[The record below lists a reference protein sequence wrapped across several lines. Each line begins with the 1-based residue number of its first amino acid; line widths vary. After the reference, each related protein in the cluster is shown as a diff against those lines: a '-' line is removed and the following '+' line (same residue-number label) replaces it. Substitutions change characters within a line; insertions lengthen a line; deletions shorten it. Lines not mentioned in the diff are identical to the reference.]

1 VQSQWMNDGDPFGL
15 GVDADFLAG
24 GGAGGGKMTIPGDP
38 PLLVGPRPQ
47 LVTTRGGDYFFV
59 PSIPALRWL
68 GEDRGG
74 RANSPRSRPKHRP
87 AAAC

>member
-1 VQSQWMNDGDPFGL
+1 MNDGDPFGL
-15 GVDADFLAG
+15 GEDDDVLAG
-24 GGAGGGKMTIPGDP
+24 GGPAGGKMTIPGDP

-68 GEDRGG
+68 GELGG
-74 RANSPRSRPKHRP
+74 
-87 AAAC
+87 